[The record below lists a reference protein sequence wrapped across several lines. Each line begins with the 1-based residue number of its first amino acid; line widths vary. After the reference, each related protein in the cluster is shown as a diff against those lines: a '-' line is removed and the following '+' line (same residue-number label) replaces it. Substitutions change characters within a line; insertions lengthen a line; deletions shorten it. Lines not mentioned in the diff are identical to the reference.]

1 MRRAA
6 LCLPLTGA
14 LASPLI
20 SRQSDCAGLS
30 TTTPNWKLSNAISSD
45 WPGSGAGRVQLFSF
59 HVPTG
64 ELSSCVV
71 NYSMD
76 TTSGQI
82 IDYDPA
88 VSHQCTNFGASA
100 LNTTVTLDMDTLL
113 LNIQSTWA
121 CAEDEAVTY
130 SATGSTS
137 LDRDTSPGACLVEP
151 NQTGNATTCPIS
163 DVEVKGTLAE

>member
-6 LCLPLTGA
+6 LYVPLTGA
-14 LASPLI
+14 LASPLAP
-20 SRQSDCAGLS
+20 RQSDCAALS
-30 TTTPNWKLSNAISSD
+30 TTAPNWKLSNAISSD
-45 WPGSGAGRVQLFSF
+45 WPGSGAGRVQLFSL

-76 TTSGQI
+76 AASGQI
-82 IDYDPA
+82 VDYDPTA
-88 VSHQCTNFGASA
+88 AHACTNFGAGA
-100 LNTTVTLDMDTLL
+100 ANTTVTLDMDTLL
-113 LNIQSTWA
+113 LGIRSTWA
-121 CAEDEAVTY
+121 CAGDA
-130 SATGSTS
+130 ATAYAAAGSTS

-163 DVEVKGTLAE
+163 DVEVKGTLVA